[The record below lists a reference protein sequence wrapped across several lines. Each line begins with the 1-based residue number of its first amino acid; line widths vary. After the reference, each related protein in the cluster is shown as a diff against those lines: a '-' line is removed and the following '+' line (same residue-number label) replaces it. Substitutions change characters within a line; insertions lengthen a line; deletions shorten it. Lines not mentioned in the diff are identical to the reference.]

1 MRARAAFPV
10 SMARGAS
17 FDPSLEE
24 RIGDASAP
32 SCGPRPWHL
41 DANATD
47 PHLPFGHGLDYTT
60 FQIEQ
65 AQPEGDRVSV
75 TVANSGPRS
84 GSTVVQVYGTGSAHE
99 RPPKRLVG
107 FAKVRLDAAES
118 TEAAIAVDR
127 SLLDLRIGGAWLR
140 EDLPVE
146 YAIGFDAATARP
158 I

>member
-1 MRARAAFPV
+1 M
-10 SMARGAS
+10 
-17 FDPSLEE
+17 
-24 RIGDASAP
+24 I
-32 SCGPRPWHL
+32 
-41 DANATD
+41 
-47 PHLPFGHGLDYTT
+47 
-60 FQIEQ
+60 I
-65 AQPEGDRVSV
+65 

-84 GSTVVQVYGTGSAHE
+84 GSTVVQVYGSVPGSTHQ
-99 RPPKRLVG
+99 RPTKRLVG

-118 TEAAIAVDR
+118 TEAAIPVDR